1 MERIIVRNTSI
12 IVRDYTW
19 GECEAIEKFF
29 SIFDPVTHKIHHV
42 GLEYDEENKLLYLPS
57 AIDLYWLR
65 RQLNEKYYTRI
76 DNTSYKTID
85 NILMKARPRDEEQQQ
100 ALRFLCGV
108 NEYSDNAYSP
118 QLSLCLSTGIGKTY
132 TSIATIA
139 FMKIKAIIITGSNT
153 LLNQW
158 KSEILKFTN
167 LNDNDVLQISG
178 SDKINMILQGKSDKM
193 NNASIYLCS
202 HGTIRSFCDT
212 YGWDKLDGFFNYL
225 GIGLKF
231 YDEAHTN
238 FENMLKI
245 DFHSNVYKTFYVTAT
260 PNRSDWKEDKIYTTS
275 FKNVPMIDLFNE
287 DKDPHV
293 HYTALLYNSRPRPQ
307 DISKCRDFKYGLNR
321 MRYIEYITKKPEF
334 YSMMRIVMKLILDC
348 DGRALIYVGT
358 NDGILRLY
366 HWICNQYPELQGQIG
381 VFTSLLSK
389 EEKLIE
395 KNKKILLSTTKSAGL
410 GEHIEG
416 LKMTVVAAEPFKSE
430 VIARQTLGRNRDYGT
445 YYIELVDLGFKHIR
459 KYYYAK
465 LPTFNKYALT
475 VSNSKIDNYELYR
488 RVENILKER
497 QRLPEVPITIVDNRF
512 NFDGIIPRNNDMN
525 KPELEVPIT
534 FINDDIDNVWD
545 IYQK

>member
-1 MERIIVRNTSI
+1 MERILVKNTCI

-29 SIFDPVTHKIHHV
+29 SIFDPNTHKVHHI
-42 GLEYDEENKLLYLPS
+42 GIEYDEENKLLYLPS
-57 AIDLYWLR
+57 AIDIFWLR
-65 RQLNEKYYTRI
+65 RHLNEKYYDRE
-76 DNTSYKTID
+76 NNLEYKTID
-85 NILMKARPRDEEQQQ
+85 NILMKAKPRDEEQEQ

-108 NEYSDNAYSP
+108 GEYEQNRYSP

-139 FMKIKAIIITGSNT
+139 FLKIKAIIITGSNT
-153 LLNQW
+153 LLSQW

-167 LNDNDVLQISG
+167 MEDKDVLQISG
-178 SDKINMILQGKSDKM
+178 SDKINMILQGKSQKYE
-193 NNASIYLCS
+193 NASIYLCS
-202 HGTIRSFCDT
+202 HGTLRSFADT
-212 YGWDKLDGFFNYL
+212 YGWDKLDELFRYL

-238 FENMLKI
+238 FENMLKV
-245 DFHSNVYKTFYVTAT
+245 DFHTNVYKTFYVTAT
-260 PNRSDWKEDKIYTTS
+260 PNRSDWKEDKIFTTS

-293 HYTALLYNSRPRPQ
+293 HYTALLYNSRPSPQ
-307 DISKCRDFKYGLNR
+307 DLSKCRDFKYGLNR
-321 MRYIEYITKKPEF
+321 MRYIEYITKKQEF
-334 YSMMRIVMKLILDC
+334 YAMMRIVMQLIIEC
-348 DGRALIYVGT
+348 EGRALIYVGT

-366 HWICNQYPELQGQIG
+366 HWINTEYPEFIGQIG

-389 EEKLIE
+389 EQKMIE
-395 KNKKILLSTTKSAGL
+395 KGKKILLSTTKSAGL

-445 YYIELVDLGFKHIR
+445 HYIELVDLGFKHIR

-465 LPTFNKYALT
+465 LPVFNKYALT
-475 VSNSKIDNYELYR
+475 VSDSKIDNYELYR

-497 QRLPEVPITIVDNRF
+497 QWVYNYSLGFIDNRF
-512 NFDGIIPRNNDMN
+512 SFNGLIPK
-525 KPELEVPIT
+525 KPEPTIEPAIE
-534 FINDDIDNVWD
+534 FINKDEIEVWN
-545 IYQK
+545 IYQ